1 MKKSRRNFIKKAGV
15 AAGITLTPFEN
26 IFAITNPAIE
36 ENPIVGHGDYTY
48 RVDKK
53 WGIQD
58 PSQFPVNDCHE
69 MVMDKNKRILMTTTH
84 PKNNIVIYNRSGKI
98 LDAWGTEYPG

>member
-84 PKNNIVIYNRSGKI
+84 PKNNILIYDR
-98 LDAWGTEYPG
+98 